1 MLQLFKDE
9 ADWIRTEIDLRMNIL
24 VEKTEVVQDEL
35 HAETRRDY
43 KMLKG
48 AIKAQRDENEILYK
62 DLKNIVKSTA
72 SQRAKIAIFQSKI
85 EELEQHVGIL
95 ANSKDPYWNIM
106 PGSDLGA
113 IDEAEMVE

>member
-35 HAETRRDY
+35 PAEIRRDY

-48 AIKAQRDENEILYK
+48 AIKA
-62 DLKNIVKSTA
+62 
-72 SQRAKIAIFQSKI
+72 
-85 EELEQHVGIL
+85 
-95 ANSKDPYWNIM
+95 
-106 PGSDLGA
+106 
-113 IDEAEMVE
+113 